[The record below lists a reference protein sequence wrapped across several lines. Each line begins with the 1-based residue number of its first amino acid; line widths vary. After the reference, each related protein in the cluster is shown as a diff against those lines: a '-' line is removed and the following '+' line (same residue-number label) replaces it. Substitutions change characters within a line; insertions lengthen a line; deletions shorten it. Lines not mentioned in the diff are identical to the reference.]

1 MRIVCLGA
9 GPAGLYFAISMKLR
23 DPSHDVLVVERNSA
37 GDTFGWGVVFSDQ
50 TLGNL
55 RANDPVSA
63 ATIEAEF
70 AHWDAIEVVVG
81 DHVERSGGH
90 GFIGIGR
97 KRLLGI
103 LQDRARAL
111 GVRMAFDT
119 EFDGDLDRWADYDL
133 IVAADGIN
141 SRVRTAHADRLAVDI
156 ETRAN
161 RFIWLGTSRL
171 FDAFTFLFEETPAG
185 WIWAHAYRFDE
196 TRSTFIVECSETTWQ
211 GLGFDTME
219 QADAIAACER
229 IFARHLD
236 GAPLLINTGHLRG
249 SAAWI
254 RFRRVLCRQWS
265 FNNVVLL
272 GDAAHTAHFSIGS
285 GTKLALEDAIK
296 LAEVMSRPHVARDRT
311 GMAAAFAD
319 YQAERH
325 VEVLKIQNSARNST
339 EWFETL
345 DRYIGFDPK
354 QFAYSLLTRSQR
366 VSHENLRLRDPDWLD
381 GVERWFA
388 AQAGAEGGGPP
399 MFVPYRLRD
408 LTLPNRVVVSPVLT
422 YAAGPDG
429 MVGDFHLV
437 HYGARAMGGAGL
449 VATEMTA
456 VSADGRVTPAC
467 PGLWSDAQVAAWR
480 RITDFAHGQ
489 GGARMCVQLGH
500 AGPRGATL
508 PGSEQPDRPLPD
520 GDWPLIAASDRPYR
534 KGMRRPA
541 AMTRA
546 DMDRVRDDFVAATR
560 RAAAAGFDM
569 IELQAGHGFLLSSFI
584 TPLMNRRADDYGGTL
599 ENRLRFPLEVVGA
612 VRAAWGEAR
621 PLAVR
626 ISATDWA
633 GEAGVTPTE
642 AVAISAALR
651 AAGADLID
659 VSAGETVP
667 DARPVYGRMFQTPFS
682 DRIRNDLHCPTVAV
696 GNIYEADHV
705 NAILAAGRADLVA
718 LGRPH
723 LGDPNWTLRAAAQ
736 AGHAVSK
743 PDVMRWATWP
753 LLRIDNLARL
763 YSITV
768 ADKEQVAQARQ
779 EKDAMTPPSPYAYGK
794 CRPVAAPVSGLHR
807 LSSSSL

>member
-1 MRIVCLGA
+1 MRVACLGG

-23 DPSHDVLVVERNSA
+23 DPAHDVVVVERNKA

-70 AHWDAIEVVVG
+70 AHWDDIEVVVG

-97 KRLLGI
+97 KRLLNI

-111 GVRMAFDT
+111 GVRLEFET
-119 EFDGDLDRWADYDL
+119 EFDTDLSRWADYDL

-141 SRVRTAHADRLAVDI
+141 SRIRTAHEDRFAVDVD
-156 ETRAN
+156 TRAN
-161 RFIWLGTSRL
+161 KFIWLGTPKL
-171 FDAFTFLFEETPAG
+171 FDAFAFLFEQTPAG

-196 TRSTFIVECSETTWQ
+196 TRSTFIVECSEATWR
-211 GLGFDTME
+211 GLGFDRME

-236 GAPLLINTGHLRG
+236 GEPLLTNAGHLRG

-254 RFRRVLCRQWS
+254 NFRRILCERWS
-265 FNNVVLL
+265 FDNVVLL

-296 LAEVMSRPHVARDRT
+296 LAEVMSRPHVASDRA
-311 GMAAAFAD
+311 GMAAALAE

-345 DRYIGFDPK
+345 DRYIGFAPE

-366 VSHENLRLRDPDWLD
+366 VSHENLRLRDPAWLN
-381 GVERWFA
+381 GIERWFGA
-388 AQAGAEGGGPP
+388 RAGANDDAPAAPP
-399 MFVPYRLRD
+399 MFAPYRLRG
-408 LTLPNRVVVSPVLT
+408 LALANRVVVSPVLT
-422 YAAGPDG
+422 YAAGADG
-429 MVGDFHLV
+429 VPNDFHLV

-449 VATEMTA
+449 VVTEMTA
-456 VSADGRVTPAC
+456 IAPDARITPHC
-467 PGLWSDAQVAAWR
+467 PGLWNDAQVAAWR
-480 RITDFAHGQ
+480 RIADFVH
-489 GGARMCVQLGH
+489 ARSDAGLCVQLGH
-500 AGPRGATL
+500 AGPRGATQA
-508 PGSEQPDRPLPD
+508 GFVRPDRPLERDGWPLLAAFAQPYLPD
-520 GDWPLIAASDRPYR
+520 GQV
-534 KGMRRPA
+534 PA

-546 DMDRVRDDFVAATR
+546 DMDAVRDAFVTATR
-560 RAAAAGFDM
+560 RAIDAGFDM
-569 IELQAGHGFLLSSFI
+569 IELQAGHGFLLSSFL
-584 TPLMNRRADDYGGTL
+584 TPLMNRRRDDYGGTL
-599 ENRLRFPLEVVGA
+599 ENRLRFPVEVVAA
-612 VRAAWGEAR
+612 VRAAWGEER

-633 GEAGVTPTE
+633 GDAGVTPTE
-642 AVAISAALR
+642 AVAIAAALR
-651 AAGADLID
+651 ATGADIID
-659 VSAGETVP
+659 VSAGETAP

-682 DRIRNDLHCPTVAV
+682 DRIRNEGGCATMAV
-696 GNIYEADHV
+696 GNIFEPDHV
-705 NAILAAGRADLVA
+705 NSILAAGRADLVA

-723 LGDPNWTLRAAAQ
+723 LADPVWTLRAAAQ
-736 AGHAVSK
+736 AGHDIAV
-743 PDVMRWATWP
+743 PPAYA
-753 LLRIDNLARL
+753 LG
-763 YSITV
+763 
-768 ADKEQVAQARQ
+768 QAQWKRTLQRQ
-779 EKDAMTPPSPYAYGK
+779 AEAS
-794 CRPVAAPVSGLHR
+794 
-807 LSSSSL
+807 